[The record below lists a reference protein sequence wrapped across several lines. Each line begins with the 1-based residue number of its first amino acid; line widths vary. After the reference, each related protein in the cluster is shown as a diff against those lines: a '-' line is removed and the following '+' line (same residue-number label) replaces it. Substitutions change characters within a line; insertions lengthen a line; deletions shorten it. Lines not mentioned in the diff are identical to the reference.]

1 VKGDKDGPKGYASV
15 WQNESSEGSGTD
27 LFWSSWGE

>member
-15 WQNESSEGSGTD
+15 WQNESSDGGSTD
-27 LFWSSWGE
+27 LF